1 MPVQMQAQGGKRMA
15 NKELPR
21 REWRPF
27 FDFLSKA
34 VAGQNV
40 EVEVVGLNLGDQI
53 EQDWLRLKG
62 LTYGPKDDIFYVYT
76 EGLDHMI
83 RSPSQIFTDW
93 SGTELRVIEVY
104 DKDNR
109 SHIIKLKDSLL
120 LEPSSGQERQ
130 RQADTTSSEQA
141 APV

>member
-1 MPVQMQAQGGKRMA
+1 MT

-21 REWRPF
+21 REWESF
-27 FDFLSKA
+27 FDALSKA
-34 VAGQNV
+34 AAGQNV
-40 EVEVVGLNLGDQI
+40 EVEVIGLNLGDQT

-76 EGLDHMI
+76 EALDHMI
-83 RSPSQIFTDW
+83 RSPQQIFTDW
-93 SGTELRVIEVY
+93 SGADLRVIEVY

-109 SHIIKLKDSLL
+109 SHIIKLKDRLL
-120 LEPSSGQERQ
+120 LGPRRGRES
-130 RQADTTSSEQA
+130 QAAATSSEQA